1 MKTLIKK
8 SGVVLL
14 LGAMLTIG
22 SIVYAAATI
31 PAGCETPGD
40 CNALTP
46 ALQNVSLEDDIRLT
60 DDDGSNYVGFQ
71 SADTVGTD
79 TTWTLPAADGTTG
92 QMLSTDGSGIL
103 SWVSAAAAGAMDF
116 VGLSDTDFT
125 GLATGAL
132 NYFDGTNWVDLG
144 VGTAG
149 QKLAVNTAGDAPE
162 WVTDSTSSTSL
173 ETFYEALNSDFGGT
187 PSGIEDLGISY
198 TIIKDG
204 RYLVTVY
211 GKLQVRGNDIFAY
224 VRATDA
230 ANNFYQGTEFR
241 AQLGDQ
247 SVASDYRKEFSGS
260 ATAILELSAGDV
272 VKLRGNETGASDFL
286 AGTSLTVQ
294 QLPSTEVI
302 NAADTVVNDQ
312 STSGYMDIG
321 DMRMQWGNDQ
331 TAFNGLVSF
340 PAPFR
345 TGTDPAVTMTARQTN
360 FNSVARNVSATGF
373 QNGTT
378 FSVDGNDIPTP
389 GVPFSWMAIGLKP

>member
-71 SADTVGTD
+71 SADTVAAN

-132 NYFDGTNWVDLG
+132 NYFDGTNWIDLPA
-144 VGTAG
+144 GTAG
-149 QKLAVNTAGDAPE
+149 QSLVMNAGADAPE
-162 WVTDSTSSTSL
+162 WATGAATEDVEVVLDTVTSGLNGIINLPADMSDYEYVRIEVSDLGFNGAPRPHTFSGRLKVGSIANNRLFLYDEGAGALHINFDSTGRVGTITSSDGNWQSAT
-173 ETFYEALNSDFGGT
+173 YRAI
-187 PSGIEDLGISY
+187 GI
-198 TIIKDG
+198 
-204 RYLVTVY
+204 
-211 GKLQVRGNDIFAY
+211 
-224 VRATDA
+224 
-230 ANNFYQGTEFR
+230 R
-241 AQLGDQ
+241 AQ
-247 SVASDYRKEFSGS
+247 K
-260 ATAILELSAGDV
+260 
-272 VKLRGNETGASDFL
+272 
-286 AGTSLTVQ
+286 TVIDNVNT
-294 QLPSTEVI
+294 L
-302 NAADTVVNDQ
+302 VNDQ
-312 STSGYMDIG
+312 ANSGYFDIG
-321 DMRMQWGNDQ
+321 DMRMQWGTVQ
-331 TAFNGLVSF
+331 STA
-340 PAPFR
+340 
-345 TGTDPAVTMTARQTN
+345 D
-360 FNSVARNVSATGF
+360 RN
-373 QNGTT
+373 QT
-378 FSVDGNDIPTP
+378 FSLPASFANNNYSIVLNRQGVNLEPAIGPNNLTATSFSVNRVDGIT
-389 GVPFSWMAIGLKP
+389 GSFTLHWQAMGMKP